1 MSLFIIIATRR
12 ADNVA
17 SAIKSSGLSNYELK
31 DDAWLVSSKKTTKN
45 LAETLGIRGG
55 ESGASLVCLVE
66 NYSGRL
72 LSEAW
77 EWIRAHENKDE

>member
-1 MSLFIIIATRR
+1 MMR
-12 ADNVA
+12 
-17 SAIKSSGLSNYELK
+17 GLL
-31 DDAWLVSSKKTTKN
+31 AQKKTTKN

-72 LSEAW
+72 PSEAW